1 MNIAGWLFHPSTEH
15 EEVVEPANGVI
26 AGAWSCDTAVSADV
40 TAASKHRLPANSRPP
55 AGRQAPFEA
64 HWQALRSGADTKLL
78 LILFIY
84 CLNDT
89 TSRKKCTVWS
99 ITFLVC
105 FPVLKIKKTR
115 MLFLRL
121 ACINN
126 SIYLCLILVNGL
138 GHYVFGLSFRL
149 CVLHVY
155 VPACMHAYP
164 GVTILQLACHR
175 LSVTLLLVR
184 VWSIAI
190 SMLVCLTVCL
200 CISKTSCPN
209 FTTFSLCVSLWTGH
223 GLVLLI
229 WQCCML
235 CTAVFVDDVM
245 FFLNQPGKGDAS
257 KTYSQDES
265 LVWIWYSVNMVANGS
280 LLLS

>member
-15 EEVVEPANGVI
+15 EEVVEPADGVI

-78 LILFIY
+78 LVLFIH

-115 MLFLRL
+115 MFFLRL

-138 GHYVFGLSFRL
+138 RHYVFGLSFRL
-149 CVLHVY
+149 CVLH
-155 VPACMHAYP
+155 AYP
-164 GVTILQLACHR
+164 GVTILQPACHR
-175 LSVTLLLVR
+175 LSVTSSSGGVKYCNQHVGLSNCLFVYLENQL
-184 VWSIAI
+184 SKLHYIL
-190 SMLVCLTVCL
+190 SVCFSVDWPWLGPPVMTVLYVVYCHF
-200 CISKTSCPN
+200 CGRC
-209 FTTFSLCVSLWTGH
+209 H
-223 GLVLLI
+223 
-229 WQCCML
+229 
-235 CTAVFVDDVM
+235 VF
-245 FFLNQPGKGDAS
+245 P
-257 KTYSQDES
+257 
-265 LVWIWYSVNMVANGS
+265 
-280 LLLS
+280 